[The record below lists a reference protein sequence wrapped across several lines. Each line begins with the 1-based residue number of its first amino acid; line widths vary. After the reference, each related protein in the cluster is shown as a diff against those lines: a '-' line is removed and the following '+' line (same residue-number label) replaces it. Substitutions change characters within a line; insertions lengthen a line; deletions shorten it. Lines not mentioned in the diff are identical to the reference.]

1 MPNRLIF
8 HIVLLFCVALCF
20 SQKNEA
26 GLLLEKA
33 NEILYDDPRQAIT
46 IGENLIK
53 NPDFPAKA
61 EAAILLA
68 KSHFITGQYA
78 QAVADVQTALAES
91 KNDDK
96 SQTRFDALLLA
107 AEIYSSLELFA
118 LAKKNLVDARQIAKN
133 NPALTR
139 RLDAYELF
147 VETPS
152 PNYIACAKCIK
163 GMTPVDLSKNAF
175 ISKGTPLQ
183 LTARAFQKQLLLD
196 SASVYFEKNA
206 KDLAENRRGAYWR
219 ILALIDYS
227 DFHFSAKRYAAT
239 IAMLEQ
245 ALGLG
250 KVMNNPFFVKTIG
263 EKISVA
269 ALAQTDQTQFDEF
282 RKKAESAQNDV
293 DTQITQATNLVFENL
308 QQEKTEKIEAAQ
320 KSQSRLS
327 IILGLTAIVILMMW
341 LAVRWF
347 FANKTQHLQDII
359 SYLKLIKNIETKR
372 EPVVKSGKNLS
383 IPKDTED
390 LLLTKLEK
398 FESGKKYLT
407 KDFSLAQLAALLDT
421 NTKYLSEVINKYKRK
436 NFNSYTNELR
446 IRYIVE
452 KLKNDPK
459 YLSYKVSYLAEECGF
474 SSHSLFSAAF
484 KTHTGITPNVFIQ
497 FLSDDLRRAAE
508 QEQFAQL
515 Q

>member
-1 MPNRLIF
+1 
-8 HIVLLFCVALCF
+8 
-20 SQKNEA
+20 
-26 GLLLEKA
+26 
-33 NEILYDDPRQAIT
+33 
-46 IGENLIK
+46 
-53 NPDFPAKA
+53 
-61 EAAILLA
+61 
-68 KSHFITGQYA
+68 
-78 QAVADVQTALAES
+78 
-91 KNDDK
+91 
-96 SQTRFDALLLA
+96 
-107 AEIYSSLELFA
+107 
-118 LAKKNLVDARQIAKN
+118 
-133 NPALTR
+133 
-139 RLDAYELF
+139 
-147 VETPS
+147 
-152 PNYIACAKCIK
+152 
-163 GMTPVDLSKNAF
+163 
-175 ISKGTPLQ
+175 
-183 LTARAFQKQLLLD
+183 
-196 SASVYFEKNA
+196 
-206 KDLAENRRGAYWR
+206 
-219 ILALIDYS
+219 LALIDYS